1 VTGAWAA
8 AAATPGGILEP
19 IVTPADDIDRA
30 LADLVGHPLDEFAP
44 ALVVRSARRL
54 DRRELEGLVHQGL
67 EERELLDA
75 GDVVLEVVFDLA
87 QETGPW
93 VWRLG
98 VDPDDLPGADEDL
111 STGEYLRGELTWRL
125 IEWRDT
131 RDEQRA
137 HAAPRLLR
145 AS

>member
-1 VTGAWAA
+1 
-8 AAATPGGILEP
+8 
-19 IVTPADDIDRA
+19 VTPTDDVDRA
-30 LADLVGHPLDEFAP
+30 LADLVGRPLDEFAP

-54 DRRELEGLVHQGL
+54 VRGEVDDSD
-67 EERELLDA
+67 ERELLD
-75 GDVVLEVVFDLA
+75 GGGVVLEVIFDLDH
-87 QETGPW
+87 QSGPW

-98 VDPDDLPGADEDL
+98 IDRAELPGAGEAL
-111 STGEYLRGELTWRL
+111 SQGEFLRGELTWRL
-125 IEWRDT
+125 IEWRET